1 MSSNTTAIVAF
12 FASTAW
18 IAWAA
23 AFAWSRWLVRPRG
36 QSDADARARDERL
49 EQRLANIEQ
58 AMRAMVA
65 EVERL
70 GEGQRF
76 TVSLLAEHQTQSLA
90 APRERDERVQLDT
103 PH

>member
-1 MSSNTTAIVAF
+1 MSSNTTAVVAF
-12 FASTAW
+12 FASMSW

-36 QSDADARARDERL
+36 TSDADARARDQRL

-58 AMRAMVA
+58 AMQAMA
-65 EVERL
+65 AQVEQL
-70 GEGQRF
+70 GEGQRVA
-76 TVSLLAEHQTQSLA
+76 TKLLAERQATSS
-90 APRERDERVQLDT
+90 APRLPDEYHRVDT